1 MGAGKDAAVGA
12 LGGHQVAGIDEGR
25 VGGVGGAQADGA
37 GDAGGEEGG
46 AGEEACGAGGAG
58 GTRGGAGGVWGG
70 RGGVFAF
77 ATCWPAGSRTTTRR
91 SRWGGRSTGKGK
103 AGDRFETRSLQTG

>member
-37 GDAGGEEGG
+37 GAAGVEEGG
-46 AGEEACGAGGAG
+46 ADDEACGAGLAG
-58 GTRGGAGGVWGG
+58 GKRGTVVLVCSPLQRAGPPAAARRHGEADGAAG
-70 RGGVFAF
+70 R
-77 ATCWPAGSRTTTRR
+77 PERERR
-91 SRWGGRSTGKGK
+91 VIDSKHGPFKRGERKG
-103 AGDRFETRSLQTG
+103 